1 MPHWIIHIDMDAF
14 FPSVEQVLN
23 PKLKGKPIIVGAK
36 PNERGVVSSASYEA
50 RVFGVRSAMPSRRA
64 GQLCPQGIFVH
75 GHYEA
80 YEKYSAAIRRIF
92 LHYTGAVDMMSLDEG
107 YLDFA
112 GYELLYS
119 DIPLI
124 GRRIQQ
130 DILRETKLS
139 CSVGVA
145 TSRVVAKVASDF
157 KKPRGFTVVA
167 PGHEKQFFA
176 PLPIRKL
183 PGIGPKSE
191 EELQKI
197 GIYKLGDISRQPL
210 EFWSQ
215 RWGKVGVAL
224 WYESQGQDYGR
235 FAQTPKSHSV
245 SRETT
250 FGVDTQNQTLLHSTL
265 AYLVEKAAYDLR
277 FQGEK
282 AREVKVKV
290 RYADFTTSTSGK
302 KLMLATSHTTDL
314 HQTAKDIFERLYQK
328 NQRVRLLGVG
338 FGCLQ
343 PDQEQ
348 GSIFDVLEA
357 GELGRLKSL
366 NQAADKIRG
375 RYGFGAINILG
386 AGKEG

>member
-1 MPHWIIHIDMDAF
+1 MPWIIHVDMDAF

-23 PKLKGKPIIVGAK
+23 PKLKGRPVIVGAH

-50 RVFGVRSAMPSRRA
+50 RKFGVRSAMPSKRA

-80 YEKYSAAIRRIF
+80 YAKYSAAIRRIF
-92 LHYTGAVDMMSLDEG
+92 LHYTGAVQMTSLDEAS
-107 YLDFA
+107 LNFA

-130 DILRETKLS
+130 DILRETGLS

-145 TSRVVAKVASDF
+145 PSRVVAKVASDF

-167 PGHEKQFFA
+167 PGYERDFFA
-176 PLPIRKL
+176 PLPIRRL

-191 EELQKI
+191 EELKKF
-197 GIYKLGDISRQPL
+197 GIYRLGDIARRPL
-210 EFWSQ
+210 EFWAG
-215 RWGKVGVAL
+215 RWGKIGMAL

-235 FAQTPKSHSV
+235 FAIEPKNHSV

-250 FGVDTQNQTLLHSTL
+250 FRVDTQNQYLLHSTL
-265 AYLVEKAAYDLR
+265 AYLTEKAAYDLR
-277 FQGEK
+277 FQGVK

-290 RYADFTTSTSGK
+290 RYEDFTTVTSGK
-302 KLMLATSHTTDL
+302 KLMLATSNTTDL
-314 HQTAKDIFERLYQK
+314 HRVAADIFERLYK
-328 NQRVRLLGVG
+328 KGQRVRLLGIG
-338 FGCLQ
+338 FGCLK

-357 GELGRLKSL
+357 GEQKKNSSL
-366 NQAADKIRG
+366 NKAADLIRG
-375 RYGFGAINILG
+375 KYGFEAIGVLG
-386 AGKEG
+386 AGKGNG

>member
-1 MPHWIIHIDMDAF
+1 MPWIIHIDMDAF

-23 PKLKGKPIIVGAK
+23 PKLKGKPVIVGAH
-36 PNERGVVSSASYEA
+36 PTERGVVSSASYEA
-50 RVFGVRSAMPSRRA
+50 RVFGVRSAMPSKRA
-64 GQLCPQGIFVH
+64 VQLCPQGIFVH

-92 LHYTGAVDMMSLDEG
+92 LHYSNAVDMMSLDEG

-130 DILRETKLS
+130 DILRETELS

-145 TSRVVAKVASDF
+145 PSRVVAKVASDF

-167 PGHEKQFFA
+167 PGYEKQFFA
-176 PLPIRKL
+176 SLPIRKL

-191 EELQKI
+191 EELKKI
-197 GIYKLGDISRQPL
+197 GIYKLGDIARQPL
-210 EFWSQ
+210 TFWSR

-235 FAQTPKSHSV
+235 FSSAPKNHSV

-290 RYADFTTSTSGK
+290 RYADFTTTTSGK
-302 KLMLATSHTTDL
+302 KLMLATSNTTDL
-314 HQTAKDIFERLYQK
+314 HQTAKDIFERLYK
-328 NQRVRLLGVG
+328 KGQRVRLLGVG

-357 GELGRLKSL
+357 GEQKRLESL
-366 NQAADKIRG
+366 NQAADRIRG
-375 RYGFGAINILG
+375 KYGFGAISILG
-386 AGKEG
+386 AGKDAG

>member
-1 MPHWIIHIDMDAF
+1 MKNSCSLKLSTAMSHWIIHIDMDAF

-23 PKLKGKPIIVGAK
+23 PKLKGKPVIVGAK

-50 RVFGVRSAMPSRRA
+50 RVFGVRSAMPSKRA
-64 GQLCPQGIFVH
+64 GQLCPQGIFIH

-80 YEKYSAAIRRIF
+80 YEKYSAALKRIF
-92 LHYTGAVDMMSLDEG
+92 LHYSNAVEMMSLDEAS
-107 YLDFA
+107 LDFT

-130 DILRETKLS
+130 DIERETKLP

-167 PGHEKQFFA
+167 PGYEKQFFA

-197 GIYKLGDISRQPL
+197 GIYKLGDIARQPL

-215 RWGKVGVAL
+215 RWGKAGVAL

-235 FAQTPKSHSV
+235 FASAAEESFRLAGDDVWSRYPKPNAV
-245 SRETT
+245 AL
-250 FGVDTQNQTLLHSTL
+250 D
-265 AYLVEKAAYDLR
+265 
-277 FQGEK
+277 
-282 AREVKVKV
+282 ARLPGGK
-290 RYADFTTSTSGK
+290 SG
-302 KLMLATSHTTDL
+302 L
-314 HQTAKDIFERLYQK
+314 
-328 NQRVRLLGVG
+328 
-338 FGCLQ
+338 
-343 PDQEQ
+343 
-348 GSIFDVLEA
+348 
-357 GELGRLKSL
+357 
-366 NQAADKIRG
+366 
-375 RYGFGAINILG
+375 
-386 AGKEG
+386 